1 MKALDVLTAP
11 WAIRPETL
19 QVMLSVYEMH
29 ARGESVDIEK
39 LKAATGNAFSN
50 DPSDDY
56 AVIDG
61 VAVID
66 VVGVMGKRFDLFT
79 QICGGTS
86 TQRLQTQLAEAV
98 NDPAVHS
105 IVLNVDSPGG
115 EVDGTQALATDV
127 FNARAE
133 KPVVALIDGTGASGA
148 YWAASAAGEVYLAGD
163 TTVVGSIGVVMAHTD
178 VSKSQDMR
186 GVRTTEITAGK
197 YKRIASNYAP
207 LSPEGRQTLQE
218 VVDHIYS
225 VFVGDVARNRGTD
238 AETVIKDMADG
249 RVFLGQQAI
258 DAGLADGFS
267 TLAELI
273 SDLNEEF
280 QTRSAMQYTGA
291 GALNSNKGAIVKTGE
306 KENTA
311 APTAEQIATQ
321 IATAEA
327 GAFERGKTAGKAEG
341 KAEGLIEGAT
351 AERGRILAIESHT
364 LPGHETLVAALK
376 ADGKTSGPEAAV
388 KILQAEQGKL
398 ASAAAKLKADAPDP
412 VHAGGADLTGAEEPS
427 PQIIADKAISY
438 QHEQKK
444 AGRNVSVS
452 EAVAHV
458 RKEAGLK

>member
-19 QVMLSVYEMH
+19 QVMLNVYDAH
-29 ARGESVDIEK
+29 TRGESVDIEK
-39 LKAATGNAFSN
+39 LKAATGSAFAN

-66 VVGVMGKRFDLFT
+66 VVGVLGKRFDLFT
-79 QICGGTS
+79 QICGGAS
-86 TQRLQTQLAEAV
+86 TQRLQAQLAEALT
-98 NDPAVHS
+98 DPAVHS

-133 KPVVALIDGTGASGA
+133 KPVVALIDGVGASGA
-148 YWAASAAGEVYLAGD
+148 YWIASAAGKVYLAGD
-163 TTVVGSIGVVMAHTD
+163 TTVAGSIGVVMAHTD
-178 VSKSQDMR
+178 VSKAQDMR
-186 GVRTTEITAGK
+186 GVKTTEITAGK

-207 LSPEGRQTLQE
+207 LTPEGRQSLQD
-218 VVDHIYS
+218 VVDHIYA
-225 VFVGDVARNRGTD
+225 VFVDSVANNRGKSAD
-238 AETVIKDMADG
+238 VVEKDMADG
-249 RVFLGQQAI
+249 RIFLGQQAI

-273 SDLNEEF
+273 AELNEGFE
-280 QTRSAMQYTGA
+280 TRSAMQYTGA
-291 GALNSNKGAIVKTGE
+291 GALNSNKGAIVKTGD

-327 GAFERGKTAGKAEG
+327 TAFERGKTAGKAEG

-351 AERGRILAIESHT
+351 AERERILAIESHT
-364 LPGHETLVAALK
+364 LPGHEALVAALK

-388 KILQAEQGKL
+388 KILQAEQSKL
-398 ASAAAKLKADAPDP
+398 ANLAGQLKKDSPDP
-412 VHAGGADLTGAEEPS
+412 VHASGADKSADGEPS
-427 PQIIADKAISY
+427 PQIIADKAKLHIAA
-438 QHEQKK
+438 QKK
-444 AGRNVSVS
+444 AGINVSAS

-458 RKEAGLK
+458 RKEMGLK